1 MCRDHGL
8 GCTVRF
14 TAHLTLRAQTFSH
27 KSQRQ
32 ITTPRRQEYGCCIH
46 LTLFTIDPISLL
58 IVIASPFV
66 LFQNSL
72 SLKFLILQNI

>member
-1 MCRDHGL
+1 MCHDHGL
-8 GCTVRF
+8 GRTVRF

-27 KSQRQ
+27 KSQ
-32 ITTPRRQEYGCCIH
+32 RQEYGCCIH